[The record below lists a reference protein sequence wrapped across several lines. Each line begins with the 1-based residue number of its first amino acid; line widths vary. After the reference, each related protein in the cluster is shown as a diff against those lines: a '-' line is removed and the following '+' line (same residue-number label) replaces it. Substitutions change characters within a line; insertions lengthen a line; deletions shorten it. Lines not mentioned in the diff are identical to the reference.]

1 MKKGMKSAFAATLA
15 LTACFGGISAYAAH
29 DENLNVYTLDTV
41 VVEADK
47 TKNKFG
53 DTITEQSYYRTGGD
67 VKVITREELD
77 KRHYTDVT
85 EAIKRI
91 PGITFQNPGYRGG
104 EYGYQ
109 FYNNGISINGDT
121 RVVVLVDGR
130 RVDNAASSRIDS
142 SSAAGSKSTGVNLD
156 QVTNMENVDKIVRS
170 LKDRVPLYTVMTL
183 RAALSISLQEREA
196 GIRREALTLPRV
208 HGKNTIMQSIIPVP
222 PVMTVPGTTLFP
234 RIVICRGIRS
244 IMTLSAIR
252 TGAWK
257 DPAGRKT
264 VSMYGLIRI
273 SAIPKI

>member
-1 MKKGMKSAFAATLA
+1 MKKSMKSAFAATLA

-29 DENLNVYTLDTV
+29 DEILNVYTLDTV

-53 DTITEQSYYRTGGD
+53 DTVTEQSYYRTGGD

-77 KRHYTDVT
+77 KRHYNDVT

-142 SSAAGSKSTGVNLD
+142 SSASGSKSTGSIL
-156 QVTNMENVDKIVRS
+156 TRSRIWKTWTRLRS
-170 LKDRVPLYTVMTL
+170 LKDRAPLYTVMML
-183 RAALSISLQEREA
+183 QAASSISLQERVA
-196 GIRREALTLPRV
+196 GIRREVLTLPRV

-222 PVMTVPGTTLFP
+222 PVMTAPGTTLFP

-244 IMTLSAIR
+244 IMTRSAIR
-252 TGAWK
+252 TGGWK
-257 DPAGRKT
+257 DPAGKKT

>member
-1 MKKGMKSAFAATLA
+1 MKKSMKSAFAATLA

-109 FYNNGISINGDT
+109 FYNNGVSINGDT

-130 RVDNAASSRIDS
+130 RVDNAASSRIAS
-142 SSAAGSKSTGVNLD
+142 SGAWGSKSTGVNLD
-156 QVTNMENVDKIVRS
+156 QVTNMENVDKIEVIKGPGR
-170 LKDRVPLYTVMTL
+170 LFMVMT
-183 RAALSISLQEREA
+183 RPAALSISLREKAA
-196 GIRREALTLPRV
+196 GMPREALILPPV
-208 HGKNTIMQSIIPVP
+208 LGKNTIMQSIIPVP
-222 PVMTVPGTTLFP
+222 PVMTAPGTTLFP

-244 IMTLSAIR
+244 IMTRSAIR
-252 TGAWK
+252 TGGWK
-257 DPAGRKT
+257 DPAGKKT

>member
-15 LTACFGGISAYAAH
+15 LTACFGGISTYAAH

-130 RVDNAASSRIDS
+130 RVDNAVSSRIDS

-156 QVTNMENVDKIVRS
+156 
-170 LKDRVPLYTVMTL
+170 
-183 RAALSISLQEREA
+183 
-196 GIRREALTLPRV
+196 
-208 HGKNTIMQSIIPVP
+208 
-222 PVMTVPGTTLFP
+222 
-234 RIVICRGIRS
+234 
-244 IMTLSAIR
+244 
-252 TGAWK
+252 
-257 DPAGRKT
+257 
-264 VSMYGLIRI
+264 
-273 SAIPKI
+273 

>member
-142 SSAAGSKSTGVNLD
+142 SSAAGSKSPGSILTRLRIWKMW
-156 QVTNMENVDKIVRS
+156 TR
-170 LKDRVPLYTVMTL
+170 LK
-183 RAALSISLQEREA
+183 
-196 GIRREALTLPRV
+196 
-208 HGKNTIMQSIIPVP
+208 
-222 PVMTVPGTTLFP
+222 
-234 RIVICRGIRS
+234 
-244 IMTLSAIR
+244 
-252 TGAWK
+252 
-257 DPAGRKT
+257 
-264 VSMYGLIRI
+264 
-273 SAIPKI
+273 

>member
-1 MKKGMKSAFAATLA
+1 MAIPVWLSWLMAAVWIMRPAPA
-15 LTACFGGISAYAAH
+15 LILPARR
-29 DENLNVYTLDTV
+29 
-41 VVEADK
+41 EASRP
-47 TKNKFG
+47 G
-53 DTITEQSYYRTGGD
+53 SIL
-67 VKVITREELD
+67 TR
-77 KRHYTDVT
+77 
-85 EAIKRI
+85 
-91 PGITFQNPGYRGG
+91 
-104 EYGYQ
+104 
-109 FYNNGISINGDT
+109 
-121 RVVVLVDGR
+121 
-130 RVDNAASSRIDS
+130 SRIW
-142 SSAAGSKSTGVNLD
+142 KTWTRL
-156 QVTNMENVDKIVRS
+156 RS
-170 LKDRVPLYTVMTL
+170 LKDRVPLYTVMML
-183 RAALSISLQEREA
+183 QAASSISLQEREA